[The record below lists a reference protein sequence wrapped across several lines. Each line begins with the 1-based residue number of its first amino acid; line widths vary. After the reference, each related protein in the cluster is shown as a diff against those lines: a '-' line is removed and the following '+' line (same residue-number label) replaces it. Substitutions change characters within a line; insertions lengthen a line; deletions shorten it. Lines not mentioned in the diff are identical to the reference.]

1 MSKEGDSASPYAQI
15 YIYSGRPNPHWSL
28 SLEEWSQLTRLIAT
42 LPKLAENGN
51 GPFEFPGQL
60 GYTGFFAHFSI
71 VSSYP
76 DVYYVA
82 QHQQAVLS
90 NPGGHVIYN
99 DQEKLIEKWFK
110 DSANRHGIPL
120 PI

>member
-1 MSKEGDSASPYAQI
+1 
-15 YIYSGRPNPHWSL
+15 L